1 MKRYKTIRSFDG
13 TGYIVIDADTLR
25 IVASAPEREQAR
37 EIAREWNRKEARKV
51 AGGGR

>member
-1 MKRYKTIRSFDG
+1 MKRFKTIRSWSTDAW
-13 TGYIVIDADTLR
+13 IVIDADTSR

-37 EIAREWNRKEARKV
+37 EIAREWNRKEARKT